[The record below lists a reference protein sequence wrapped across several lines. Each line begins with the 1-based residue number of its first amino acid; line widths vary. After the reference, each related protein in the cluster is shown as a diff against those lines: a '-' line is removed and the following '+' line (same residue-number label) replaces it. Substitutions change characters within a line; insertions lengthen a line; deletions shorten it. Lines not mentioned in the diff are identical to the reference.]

1 MDNANLLLNR
11 WNLDDRYITLQK
23 QVINIL
29 KGGKNINKLRVNNE
43 LIDIKG
49 IKLNEFTDKEKE
61 VDKVLYIKSNTFIN
75 VDFSFADLSNTN
87 WRNCKFIDCKFQH
100 STFYNVTCKNCTFE
114 DLEFTS
120 CKFKHCELAQNISTD
135 SGKFIN
141 VNFIKSSFKY
151 VNFCFPIF
159 DKCLFKDCRIEKVD
173 FDGSRF
179 SDTSFEGV
187 IDSADFRGYSLTS
200 STGFLGLFKKFD
212 PLKYPNMMRNVDFL
226 KAELKWVGFT
236 HNIDLSNT
244 KFPTGNNY
252 ILITNPQKCF
262 SSVKE
267 IIKNTWNTKESSW
280 AINMIDTFWFPEN
293 TKDMKFIFLSMTYS
307 ARIPKEVDERLFELV
322 KANNN

>member
-1 MDNANLLLNR
+1 
-11 WNLDDRYITLQK
+11 
-23 QVINIL
+23 
-29 KGGKNINKLRVNNE
+29 
-43 LIDIKG
+43 
-49 IKLNEFTDKEKE
+49 
-61 VDKVLYIKSNTFIN
+61 
-75 VDFSFADLSNTN
+75 
-87 WRNCKFIDCKFQH
+87 
-100 STFYNVTCKNCTFE
+100 
-114 DLEFTS
+114 
-120 CKFKHCELAQNISTD
+120 
-135 SGKFIN
+135 
-141 VNFIKSSFKY
+141 
-151 VNFCFPIF
+151 
-159 DKCLFKDCRIEKVD
+159 
-173 FDGSRF
+173 
-179 SDTSFEGV
+179 
-187 IDSADFRGYSLTS
+187 
-200 STGFLGLFKKFD
+200 
-212 PLKYPNMMRNVDFL
+212 MMRNVDFL